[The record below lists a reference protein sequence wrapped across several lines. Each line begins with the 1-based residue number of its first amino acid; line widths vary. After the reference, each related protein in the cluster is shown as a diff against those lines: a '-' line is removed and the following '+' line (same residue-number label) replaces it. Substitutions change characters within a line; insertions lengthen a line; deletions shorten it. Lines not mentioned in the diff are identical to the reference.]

1 VLSSFVANVL
11 PFGLKGLVLATVILA
26 SIDSPLSSLA
36 SSFVTDIYRPLIKP
50 SASEKH
56 YLLISRAGVAGFGI
70 ILAAIAFACQPVQNI
85 LWFAFQIVSVTGGA
99 MLGIFLLGVLTNCKS
114 NRANVVAMVTSAFA
128 MAVLLILSK
137 SGAIS
142 LGWTWLIVIG
152 TVTTFIL
159 AYLFS
164 LIWES

>member
-1 VLSSFVANVL
+1 
-11 PFGLKGLVLATVILA
+11 
-26 SIDSPLSSLA
+26 
-36 SSFVTDIYRPLIKP
+36 
-50 SASEKH
+50 
-56 YLLISRAGVAGFGI
+56 
-70 ILAAIAFACQPVQNI
+70 
-85 LWFAFQIVSVTGGA
+85 
-99 MLGIFLLGVLTNCKS
+99 
-114 NRANVVAMVTSAFA
+114 MVTSAFA

-164 LIWES
+164 LICES